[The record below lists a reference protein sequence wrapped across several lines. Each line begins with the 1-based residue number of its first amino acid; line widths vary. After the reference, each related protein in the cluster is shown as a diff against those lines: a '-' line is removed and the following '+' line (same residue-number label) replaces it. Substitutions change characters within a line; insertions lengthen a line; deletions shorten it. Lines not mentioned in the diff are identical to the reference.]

1 MQKLKNEIQVLEAQ
15 MLELNSAKESLAKI
29 NDRYDKSK
37 QTVAEKDREVKN
49 LKNKIKELE
58 NDLKLDKVV
67 AELKVVLWANI
78 GKSINEQWP
87 YIETIH
93 EQLEL
98 IPKAQREIHRSR
110 AQLGSM
116 PEVAT
121 RMINVLNHRTSSQ
134 LAAMGITNRTDTIQ
148 MVKRVL
154 TLRNFVQT
162 LERRTQDMQ
171 TEVNKFLEKF
181 QVLESRGLPGLLNS
195 AGRLLT
201 HDQYAKRVNTFA
213 TSQINDKPSTSEETG
228 PATGQ
233 SLYKRVENLFFI
245 MNEINHLFGVA
256 PNFFKYTEAEET
268 MDAILRHQLP
278 TQDWWTN
285 AIQKIL

>member
-1 MQKLKNEIQVLEAQ
+1 M
-15 MLELNSAKESLAKI
+15 
-29 NDRYDKSK
+29 
-37 QTVAEKDREVKN
+37 
-49 LKNKIKELE
+49 
-58 NDLKLDKVV
+58 
-67 AELKVVLWANI
+67 LWANI
-78 GKSINEQWP
+78 GQSINEQWP

-134 LAAMGITNRTDTIQ
+134 LTAMGITNRTDTIQ

-195 AGRLLT
+195 AGRLFT

-228 PATGQ
+228 PTIGQ
-233 SLYKRVENLFFI
+233 SLYNRVENLFFI

-256 PNFFKYTEAEET
+256 PNFFKYTEAKET
-268 MDAILRHQLP
+268 MDAILKHQLP
-278 TQDWWTN
+278 TQEWWTH